1 MQPQTVTVP
10 NGEGVLIGEL
20 TVPDTVFGV
29 TVLAH
34 GSDSSLHNPHSRAV
48 AGTLHDSA
56 LGTLNIDLLTADEA
70 AADRA
75 TGRQQYGVDLL
86 THRLIASVDWLAAH
100 VSDLPVGLFCASTG
114 AAAALG
120 AAAARPG
127 LVDTVVCPDGR
138 PDLAGDEVIGHL
150 HAPVLLLV
158 GGRDTEVLR
167 LNREVANRMRVL
179 SRLRVIPDATHLF
192 EEPGALGE
200 VAAVAARWFAGMG
213 QAPI

>member
-1 MQPQTVTVP
+1 MLSQIVTVP
-10 NGEGVLIGEL
+10 SGEGALIGEL

-34 GSDSSLHNPHSRAV
+34 GSGPYLRSPHSRAV

-56 LGTLNIDLLTADEA
+56 VGTLVIDLLSADEV

-75 TGRQQYGVDLL
+75 TGRPHSDVDLL
-86 THRLIASVDWLAAH
+86 TRRLIASVDWLAAR
-100 VSDLPVGLFCASTG
+100 VSDLPVGLFCASIG

-138 PDLAGDEVIGHL
+138 PDLAGDEVLGHL
-150 HAPVLLLV
+150 HAPVLLVV

-167 LNREVANRMRVL
+167 LNREAANRMRVL
-179 SRLRVIPDATHLF
+179 SRLRVIPDATHLC
-192 EEPGALGE
+192 EEPGALDE
-200 VAAVAARWFAGMG
+200 VASLAARWFAGMG
-213 QAPI
+213 QTQI

>member
-1 MQPQTVTVP
+1 MLCETVTVP
-10 NGEGVLIGEL
+10 NGEGALIGEL

-34 GSDSSLHNPHSRAV
+34 GSGSSLYGPRSRAL
-48 AGTLHDSA
+48 AGTLHNA
-56 LGTLNIDLLTADEA
+56 AVGTLLIDLLTPDEA
-70 AADRA
+70 ARGRP
-75 TGRQQYGVDLL
+75 TGRRHSEVDLL
-86 THRLIASVDWLAAH
+86 THRLIASVDWLSAR

-138 PDLAGDEVIGHL
+138 PDLAGEEVLGHL

-158 GGRDTEVLR
+158 GGRDTEILR
-167 LNREVANRMRVL
+167 LNREAANRMRVL

-192 EEPGALGE
+192 EEPGALDE

-213 QAPI
+213 QAEI